1 MSISPT
7 HLTTG
12 VLSPFLP
19 GTKIQYA
26 WDSTS
31 LGYLKTCPR
40 LYQYIMLDGW
50 SGKGESIHLKFGQ
63 HYHSALENY
72 DKLRAS
78 GLDHETALRDVIR
91 DLLVD
96 TWIYPEPDPSSNP
109 MTSDGSEQGRPW
121 TVDETTK
128 AGKYKNR
135 HSLVR
140 SVIYYLDDHR
150 DDPAKVYIL
159 DGGKPA
165 VELSFRFE
173 LEWGPKAALDQVKE
187 NDPGYLAP
195 EEMAQPYLLCGHLD
209 KVVDFNGV
217 LFDMDHKTTTTTPG
231 DYYFD
236 SFSPNNQMT
245 LYTLAAKVI
254 LAAPIKGVI
263 INACQLLVDDTK
275 FKRGFTHR
283 TSGQLTEWTHDL
295 RYWFAQAEHYAANDY
310 WPMNDTSCDK
320 FGGCKFREV
329 CSKDPQVREV
339 YLKSNFEKLPLEE
352 RWNPLKPR

>member
-1 MSISPT
+1 MTISST

-50 SGKGESIHLKFGQ
+50 SGKGESIHLRFGQ

-72 DKLRAS
+72 DKRRAE
-78 GLDHETALRDVIR
+78 GLDHEEALYDTVQA
-91 DLLVD
+91 LLAD
-96 TWIYPEPDPSSNP
+96 TWD
-109 MTSDGSEQGRPW
+109 SETGRPW

-173 LEWGPKAALDQVKE
+173 LEWGPNYTRRVTVETDIGPM
-187 NDPGYLAP
+187 DGI
-195 EEMAQPYLLCGHLD
+195 EESEPQPYLLCGHLD
-209 KVVDFNGV
+209 KVVDFNGA

-236 SFSPNNQMT
+236 GFNPNNQMT

-283 TSGQLTEWTHDL
+283 TSGQLEEWTHDL
-295 RYWFAQAEHYAANDY
+295 RYWFAQAEHYAANEY

-339 YLKSNFEKLPLEE
+339 YLKSNFDKLPLEE